1 MKVAF
6 LYFADLYPGST
17 HRGGSVC
24 PARGERIPEVTKKI
38 SSAKSKTSAKKR
50 ASRSSRP
57 VSKRA
62 KKSASKKTPKSPRKI
77 AKKASKNTPKRTSSK
92 TAKKASKKTT
102 KASRKR
108 GKVKKSPLSRGEL
121 TGFRKMLLGKR
132 RDLVGDMSGI
142 EAQALHRNRQDTG
155 GDLSNLP
162 THMADIGTDN
172 YEQEFTLGLL
182 ESERELLDEIDEALQ
197 RIENKTFGVCLG
209 TGKSIGKARLK
220 ARPWAKFCIDYAKML
235 EKGLVRR
242 DEDREAEIA
251 GLEESDGEF
260 EDDNGQ

>member
-1 MKVAF
+1 MA
-6 LYFADLYPGST
+6 
-17 HRGGSVC
+17 
-24 PARGERIPEVTKKI
+24 KKI

-108 GKVKKSPLSRGEL
+108 GKVKSPLSRGEL

-142 EAQALHRNRQDTG
+142 EAQALHRNRQDIG

-182 ESERELLDEIDEALQ
+182 ESERQLLDEIDEALQ

>member
-24 PARGERIPEVTKKI
+24 PARGERIPEVAKKI

-92 TAKKASKKTT
+92 TAKKPSKKTT

-108 GKVKKSPLSRGEL
+108 GKVNAPCARGEL
-121 TGFRKMLLGKR
+121 TWFSKMLLVNR
-132 RDLVGDMSGI
+132 RDLVGDRSGI

-155 GDLSNLP
+155 RGPSDLP
-162 THMADIGTDN
+162 THMAAIVTDN
-172 YEQEFTLGLL
+172 YEQEVTLAPL
-182 ESERELLDEIDEALQ
+182 EVEREVVDE
-197 RIENKTFGVCLG
+197 
-209 TGKSIGKARLK
+209 
-220 ARPWAKFCIDYAKML
+220 M
-235 EKGLVRR
+235 
-242 DEDREAEIA
+242 
-251 GLEESDGEF
+251 
-260 EDDNGQ
+260 